1 MCVGA
6 MLSEGSD
13 RLRGMTDVPR
23 LEAEM
28 LLANA
33 MGQPRSSLLA
43 HPEWTPAPEE
53 SAVYRGW
60 LERREEGTPLPYLT
74 GQAPFYGM
82 ELTVTPDVL
91 IPRPE
96 TETLVERAL
105 ALEPEIVVDVGTG
118 SGAIALALATHLPR
132 ARIIATDLSAAALR
146 VAAANARQQGLADRI
161 QLIQADLVR
170 PLALAADLVVSNPPY
185 VAADEWTMLPKSIR
199 QYEPALALVGGTDG
213 LEVIRQLLES
223 AGRILRPGG
232 RLLVEIGASQGRAA
246 TNLARS
252 LLPGTHATIHPDLA
266 GRDRLLSVRY
276 TS

>member
-1 MCVGA
+1 
-6 MLSEGSD
+6 
-13 RLRGMTDVPR
+13 
-23 LEAEM
+23 
-28 LLANA
+28 
-33 MGQPRSSLLA
+33 
-43 HPEWTPAPEE
+43 
-53 SAVYRGW
+53 
-60 LERREEGTPLPYLT
+60 
-74 GQAPFYGM
+74 
-82 ELTVTPDVL
+82 L